1 MQEKKLALE
10 FTRVDGAAFN
20 RLAAKHGSEK
30 DFTLELSSTLTMMA
44 TELEFTDRLC
54 RTKKIDGA
62 AIDRYFRLK
71 AHVDGVEKAANRGW
85 LGKAIFAELRQGT
98 VSIGGKNFRQFA
110 DFGKRVEKK
119 LAQKVSRFPGK
130 EAAE

>member
-1 MQEKKLALE
+1 MQEKKLTLE
-10 FTRVDGAAFN
+10 FTIVDGAAFN

-71 AHVDGVEKAANRGW
+71 AHVADLGKAANKGW
-85 LGKAIFAELRQGT
+85 LGKLLFAELNQGT
-98 VSIGGKNFRQFA
+98 IAIDGKNFLQFA
-110 DFGKRVEKK
+110 EFGKRVEKK